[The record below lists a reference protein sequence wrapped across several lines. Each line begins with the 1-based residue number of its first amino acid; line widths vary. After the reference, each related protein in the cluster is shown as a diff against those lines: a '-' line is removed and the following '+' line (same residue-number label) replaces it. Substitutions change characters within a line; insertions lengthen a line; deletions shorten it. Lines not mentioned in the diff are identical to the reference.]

1 MKNYTVRSG
10 DTLSKIILFEYG
22 LTNNIGTDLLDC
34 LIRYIATINGKDVS
48 LYDNINT
55 NRIED
60 PDSLKPN
67 QVLTIPND
75 LNEVYADPLWQQF
88 ACAAPA
94 PSTLPSGSTGNNM
107 QKWWW
112 IGGGLLALG
121 AIYFL
126 TKKKKGKRR

>member
-1 MKNYTVRSG
+1 MKNYTVQSG
-10 DTLSKIILFEYG
+10 DTLSKIILLEYG
-22 LTNNIGTDLLDC
+22 LNNAVDSNLLDC

-67 QVLTIPND
+67 QVLLIPES
-75 LNEVYADPLWQQF
+75 LQEIYADPLWQQF

-94 PSTLPSGSTGNNM
+94 SVSGSGTPSTNIN
-107 QKWWW
+107 KWWW
-112 IGGGLLALG
+112 IGGGLVALA
-121 AIYFL
+121 AIYFF

>member
-1 MKNYTVRSG
+1 MKNYTVVSG
-10 DTLSKIILFEYG
+10 DTLSKIILREYA
-22 LTNNIGTDLLDC
+22 LTNVIDSTLLDC

-67 QVLTIPND
+67 QILTIPND

-88 ACAAPA
+88 ACASPA
-94 PSTLPSGSTGNNM
+94 SISGSGTTPTNM
-107 QKWWW
+107 NKWWW
-112 IGGGLLALG
+112 IGGGLIALG

-126 TKKKKGKRR
+126 TKKKKRKRR